1 MTELSQEPD
10 MDTDVISSSY
20 IFTTNLCGNNSQTW
34 FKDKDAEAW
43 QPGDVIKAPTV
54 LMRQSR
60 IKPWVMLTLA
70 YTLKHSSPVC
80 LLNGFLGTFAHC
92 KFSPDSL
99 SLINHHCT
107 LETKAHKV
115 ECTWTQSLALF
126 CKLALECVPRTCS
139 RKDRNQRAEPKH
151 ADVKVCFSLCFDVLP
166 NIIGRP
172 RII

>member
-1 MTELSQEPD
+1 

-34 FKDKDAEAW
+34 FKDEDAEAW

-54 LMRQSR
+54 IWGRVG

-70 YTLKHSSPVC
+70 YTLKHSNPVC

-126 CKLALECVPRTCS
+126 CKLALWSVYLEHVQGRTETK
-139 RKDRNQRAEPKH
+139 RTEPKH
-151 ADVKVCFSLCFDVLP
+151 ADVKVCLVFALMCFQILLAE
-166 NIIGRP
+166 P